1 MRKFLLFIL
10 VVLNFSIFPIA
21 NAKDQVI
28 IDRLTKQEAE
38 ELDIQIPDDV
48 PPGFHNVTIEVYDD
62 NGTVSQKT
70 IEFCKDENDVVQWDN
85 NCPNLKIAEFDGPTN
100 SDLKPY
106 DPLKDKE
113 RTKGLQIA
121 AFAILSALTI
131 TKRDD
136 DREKR
141 TEDEEEESL
150 QSISSGG
157 LKLLKDE
164 PGRGDLSRIW
174 VNPLTEKTDLLFIR
188 VATFLNGRSPLLT
201 RTSLDG
207 STLRSIIGG
216 WATLLPFLGA
226 VFGVVSIIDSQFES
240 LPPRWWIVAAV
251 MAIALFDAMAGL
263 IAGAIFF
270 SGALI
275 TGNIA
280 GRPEF
285 LSGLG
290 VLVLFF
296 APALLASSFRSF
308 RRLIRNDDDL
318 WERFT
323 DYLLGAVLTYWV
335 VTKMVD
341 SMSGLARL
349 DLPITKN
356 GTALGEIAAVL
367 LYFRLLLEDIAVTHF
382 PMRLRS
388 LYVEILPF
396 THRQKIA
403 SLVFKIV
410 VFFLM
415 AAPFAGSFVNL
426 FLGTL
431 IFTIPQVTSLNF
443 EDKLPKK
450 RLYLPR
456 GVLKTVM
463 MVFVMA
469 LVSHWIEGLFSD
481 PATFL
486 RWSFVVMALPGF
498 FLHYLDAISLGRDQN
513 WRRTKEGRLI
523 YRLGGIVVF
532 ILMVLIVKG
541 IDITSWLIK

>member
-1 MRKFLLFIL
+1 MRKFLLLIL
-10 VVLNFSIFPIA
+10 VALNFSIFPLA
-21 NAKDQVI
+21 SAKDQVI

-85 NCPNLKIAEFDGPTN
+85 NCPNLKIGAIDGLTDK
-100 SDLKPY
+100 DLKPY

-150 QSISSGG
+150 QSISSGS

-226 VFGVVSIIDSQFES
+226 VFGVISIVNSQFES
-240 LPPRWWIVAAV
+240 LPPRWWIVATV

-275 TGNIA
+275 TGNIS

-308 RRLIRNDDDL
+308 RRLISNGDDL

-323 DYLLGAVLTYWV
+323 DYLLGALLTYWV
-335 VTKMVD
+335 ITKMVD

-349 DLPITKN
+349 DLPITKY
-356 GTALGEIAAVL
+356 GTTLGEIAAVL
-367 LYFRLLLEDIAVTHF
+367 LYFRLVLEDIAVTHF

-396 THRQKIA
+396 THRQKIQ
-403 SLVFKIV
+403 SLIFKIV

-415 AAPFAGSFVNL
+415 AAPFAGSFINL

-431 IFTIPQVTSLNF
+431 IFTIPQVTSLKF

-450 RLYLPR
+450 RIYLPR
-456 GVLKTVM
+456 GIFKTVV

-469 LVSHWIEGLFSD
+469 LVSHWIEGLFSN

-498 FLHYLDAISLGRDQN
+498 FFHYLDAISLGRDQN
-513 WRRTKEGRLI
+513 WRRTQEGRLI
-523 YRLGGIVVF
+523 YRLGGILVF
-532 ILMVLIVKG
+532 ILMALIVKG
-541 IDITSWLIK
+541 VDITSWLVK